1 MKVIVQ
7 KPLRPVYI
15 SKSGTCRNTSECNIP
30 LGVTT
35 YVKTLTMDIFLLI
48 LGMFCMI
55 LGLFGSFL
63 PVLPGPPVSWLGLL
77 LLILTSAV
85 PNDWWL
91 IVITGVVAF
100 VVVALDYWIPV
111 VGTQRFGG
119 SRAGMIGTT
128 IGLLIAII
136 FPVLGIAGIVIWP
149 FIGAVVGELINKT
162 GHKKALKAA
171 FGSFVGFLTGTFLKF
186 VVSMVYL
193 GIFVFRAWDYRFEFF
208 PFLS

>member
-1 MKVIVQ
+1 
-7 KPLRPVYI
+7 
-15 SKSGTCRNTSECNIP
+15 
-30 LGVTT
+30 
-35 YVKTLTMDIFLLI
+35 MDIVLLI
-48 LGMFCMI
+48 IGLFCCI
-55 LGLFGSFL
+55 LGIFGSFL
-63 PVLPGPPVSWLGLL
+63 PVLPGPPVSWLGLF

-91 IVITGVVAF
+91 IGITGVVAF

-111 VGTQRFGG
+111 VGTRKFGG

-128 IGLLIAII
+128 LGLLVAIV

-149 FIGAVVGELINKT
+149 FIGAIIGELINKT
-162 GHKKALKAA
+162 GHKQALRAA

-193 GIFVFRAWDYRFEFF
+193 GIFILRAWDYRAELF
-208 PFLS
+208 PFFN

>member
-1 MKVIVQ
+1 
-7 KPLRPVYI
+7 
-15 SKSGTCRNTSECNIP
+15 
-30 LGVTT
+30 
-35 YVKTLTMDIFLLI
+35 MDIVLLI
-48 LGMFCMI
+48 IGFFCCI
-55 LGLFGSFL
+55 LGIFGSFL

-100 VVVALDYWIPV
+100 VVVALDYWIPA
-111 VGTQRFGG
+111 VGTRKFGG

-128 IGLLIAII
+128 IGLLVAIV

-149 FIGAVVGELINKT
+149 FIGAIIGELINKT
-162 GHKKALKAA
+162 GHKQALRAA

-193 GIFVFRAWDYRFEFF
+193 GIFIFRAWDYRAELF
-208 PFLS
+208 PFLN